1 MAGRASRHLALG
13 LGPVYVDLPERRGDD
28 GDDGH
33 DERTQPMDRPGRADG
48 GGPFWALVPVMSMD
62 DVADSDP
69 ALLPVLPRGYRRD
82 GGRGAR
88 PAFGPAAGPSS
99 AASLSLSDTASSASD
114 TDAGPADGGRGGRSG
129 RAVKTT
135 ARLVAEA
142 PPEQSD
148 PNGELIDGAALAG
161 GIDVPPNGSILCGR
175 DHKTCQLWI
184 ADIHCSRRQAEVS
197 LDRRTGRVYITRVRG
212 APFCAAAW
220 QGAGVGVGGDRRSA
234 NGAALARPACPRRR

>member
-1 MAGRASRHLALG
+1 MAGRATRHLALG
-13 LGPVYVDLPERRGDD
+13 LGPVYVDMPGPRGDGVD
-28 GDDGH
+28 DDG
-33 DERTQPMDRPGRADG
+33 TQPMDRTGRADG
-48 GGPFWALVPVMSMD
+48 GVGIPYWALVPVMSMD
-62 DVADSDP
+62 DVADRDP

-88 PAFGPAAGPSS
+88 PALGSAAGPSS
-99 AASLSLSDTASSASD
+99 AASLSDTASSASD
-114 TDAGPADGGRGGRSG
+114 TDAGLAEGGRGGRSG

-161 GIDVPPNGSILCGR
+161 GIDVPPNGSIFCGR

-197 LDRRTGRVYITRVRG
+197 LDRRTGRVYITRVR
-212 APFCAAAW
+212 ARL
-220 QGAGVGVGGDRRSA
+220 QHDDMVRGGND
-234 NGAALARPACPRRR
+234 